1 MKVVFSNWNHLKSI
15 LLIQNI
21 DLNPNSQFMKLMHVS
36 LNKCTSCI
44 LLILLFLNT
53 TNAFADLKTNKAF
66 NKLDRNGILS
76 LMMQWQTLREF
87 FLSFSVGKYLTLLF
101 LWLLEILSSAN
112 YLSVVN
118 MFNDI

>member
-1 MKVVFSNWNHLKSI
+1 MFHETNVH
-15 LLIQNI
+15 
-21 DLNPNSQFMKLMHVS
+21 HVY
-36 LNKCTSCI
+36 